1 MTKLFSAC
9 AIAAFLMTAN
19 AVPAAAQSGSACH
32 RCTAQCKVCGMGDK
46 CAATCNSNRN
56 PMVQAGAGN
65 CSNWFASAGC
75 KQSR

>member
-1 MTKLFSAC
+1 MYRLINVCVIGALLLV
-9 AIAAFLMTAN
+9 AG
-19 AVPAAAQSGSACH
+19 PAAAQSSAACH

-56 PMVQAGAGN
+56 PMVQAGPNN
-65 CSNWFASAGC
+65 CSNWFASSGC